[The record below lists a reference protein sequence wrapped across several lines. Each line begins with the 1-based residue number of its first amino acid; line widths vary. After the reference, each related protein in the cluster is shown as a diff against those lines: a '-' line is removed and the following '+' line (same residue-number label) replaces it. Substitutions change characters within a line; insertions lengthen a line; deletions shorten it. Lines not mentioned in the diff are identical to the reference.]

1 MRVTGID
8 GADVIICLR
17 LQRERM
23 AEGVL
28 SSINEYAAMY
38 QVNKETLAYAA
49 DDCLVMHPGPL
60 NRGIE
65 VDDVA
70 ADGER
75 SAITSQIEN
84 GIFVRMAALHWC
96 FTN

>member
-1 MRVTGID
+1 MS
-8 GADVIICLR
+8 
-17 LQRERM
+17 
-23 AEGVL
+23 EGML
-28 SSINEYAAMY
+28 SSVGEYASMY
-38 QVNKETLAYAA
+38 QVNRDTLRFAA
-49 DDCLVMHPGPL
+49 PDCLVMHPGPL

-84 GIFVRMAALHWC
+84 GIFVRMAS
-96 FTN
+96 FY